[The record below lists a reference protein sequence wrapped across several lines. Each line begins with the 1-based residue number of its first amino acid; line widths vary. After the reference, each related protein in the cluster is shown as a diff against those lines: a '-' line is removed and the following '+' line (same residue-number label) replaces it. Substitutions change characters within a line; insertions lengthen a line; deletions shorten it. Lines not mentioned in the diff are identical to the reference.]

1 MRDGMIMNG
10 IRELAGLT
18 VLTIR
23 TDLDW
28 IILIFL
34 IAGFCISW
42 RLDMRE
48 PYVTAVGVLCFIGT
62 LLGIAGLW
70 APPNIVVGISMLGPV
85 LVWIFIGISR

>member
-48 PYVTAVGVLCFIGT
+48 LYVTAVGVLCLIGT

-70 APPNIVVGISMLGPV
+70 DPPNIVIGIGIFGTL
-85 LVWIFIGISR
+85 LAWIFMVLKW